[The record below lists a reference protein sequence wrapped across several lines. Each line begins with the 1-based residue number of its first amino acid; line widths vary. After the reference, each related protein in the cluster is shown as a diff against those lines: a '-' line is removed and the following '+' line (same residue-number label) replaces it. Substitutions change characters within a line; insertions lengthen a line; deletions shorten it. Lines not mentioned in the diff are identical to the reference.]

1 MKPVTWSTSLSKFSR
16 SITPHRREISSLSAL
31 RFSGSLCRATGGT
44 LIHGS
49 PFLTVIFTPPVVPC
63 FSAVFSLSSAA
74 TWRFCRSAMN
84 SAGSRGLDS
93 AW

>member
-1 MKPVTWSTSLSKFSR
+1 M
-16 SITPHRREISSLSAL
+16 TPHRREISSFSAFRL
-31 RFSGSLCRATGGT
+31 AGSTCLATGGT

-49 PFLTVIFTPPVVPC
+49 PLRRVIRTPPVVPSL
-63 FSAVFSLSSAA
+63 SAVFSRSRAA
-74 TWRFCRSAMN
+74 TWRRCTSAMN